1 MNDERIKLY
10 RVDDSGVFGASAE
23 YNDIDFKIVS
33 VRVDQNTVPTNSWKA
48 VHDGKAVDIY
58 MKVGKG
64 SNVEATIE
72 RK

>member
-33 VRVDQNTVPTNSWKA
+33 VRVDQNTVPTNGWTV
-48 VHDGKAVDIY
+48 VHDCKAVDIC